1 MSEKSKIEVLLSE
14 KSKEVNEAMLTYLK
28 KQATKDYMKQI
39 LGNTTYDYDEKAF
52 EKGVLDPLWYL
63 LDLGGKRWRPTLML
77 LFIEALGKNSKDY
90 IEFATITE
98 IIHNATLVHDDIEDN
113 SLTRR
118 GSPAVHVK
126 YGMDIATNLGDFMM
140 FFPTHMLFSSKKLS
154 EAVKSKATTSYLSN
168 MVRVTIGQA
177 TDISWHAGLIKPEE
191 ITENKYLEMS
201 NNKTG
206 VLSRFAG
213 ELAGILCEADENTV
227 KSLGNFGAAL
237 GVGFQIQDDILNI
250 DASNVAESKGGVGDD
265 ISEGK
270 ITLLVIRTISQAS
283 KEDKENLLKIL
294 SKHTKDKQKINEAIA
309 IINKYDS
316 IKYCKKIA
324 EGIISKA
331 IADLDSLLKESEA
344 KQLIKDFAEFM
355 ITRNK

>member
-1 MSEKSKIEVLLSE
+1 MSEKSNIEALLIE
-14 KSKEVNEAMLTYLK
+14 KSKDVNQALLSYIK
-28 KQATKDYMKQI
+28 KQATKDYIKQI
-39 LGNTTYDYDEKAF
+39 LGNTNYDYDEKAF
-52 EKGVLDPLWYL
+52 EKGILDPLWYL

-77 LFIEALGKNSKDY
+77 LFIQALGKNPNDY
-90 IEFATITE
+90 LEFTTITE

-126 YGMDIATNLGDFMM
+126 YGIDIATNLGDFMM

-154 EAVKSKATTSYLSN
+154 EKVKSKITTSYLSN

-177 TDISWHAGLIKPEE
+177 TDISWHSGLIKPEE
-191 ITENKYLEMS
+191 ITEDKYLEMS

-213 ELAGILCEADENTV
+213 ELSGILCEADDNTV

-237 GVGFQIQDDILNI
+237 GIAFQIQDDILNI
-250 DASNVAESKGGVGDD
+250 NVGKVSESKGGVGDD

-270 ITLLVIRTISQAS
+270 ITLIIIRTITQAS
-283 KEDKENLLKIL
+283 QKDKELLLKIL
-294 SKHTKDKQKINEAIA
+294 SEHTKDKEKINEAIK

-316 IKYCKKIA
+316 IEYCQKIA
-324 EGIISKA
+324 QNIITNA
-331 IADLDSLLKESEA
+331 IKDLDSLLKDSEA
-344 KQLIKDFAEFM
+344 RQLIKEFAEFM
-355 ITRNK
+355 VTRNK

>member
-1 MSEKSKIEVLLSE
+1 MFESSKIDVLLSE
-14 KSKEVNEAMLTYLK
+14 KSKEINDATLTYLK
-28 KQATKDYMKQI
+28 KQATKEYLSKI
-39 LGNTTYDYDEKAF
+39 LGKTKYDYDEKAF

-63 LDLGGKRWRPTLML
+63 LDLGGKRWRPILML
-77 LFIEALGKNSKDY
+77 LFIEALGKNPNDY
-90 IEFATITE
+90 IEFSTIVE

-118 GSPAVHVK
+118 GSPAVHIK
-126 YGMDIATNLGDFMM
+126 YGLDIATNLGDFMM

-154 EAVKSKATTSYLSN
+154 ENIKSKATTSYLSN

-177 TDISWHAGLIKPEE
+177 TDISWHAGLIPPED
-191 ITENKYLEMS
+191 ITEEKYLEMS

-213 ELAGILCEADENTV
+213 ELSGILCEADDKTI
-227 KSLGNFGAAL
+227 KAFGDFGASLGVA
-237 GVGFQIQDDILNI
+237 FQIQDDILNI
-250 DASNVAESKGGVGDD
+250 DVSKVSESKGGVGDD

-270 ITLLVIRTISQAS
+270 ITLIIIRTLHQAS
-283 KEDKENLLKIL
+283 KSDKEHLLKIL
-294 SKHTKDKQKINEAIA
+294 SEHTKDKEKIKDAIT

-316 IKYCKKIA
+316 INYCKKIA
-324 EGIISKA
+324 NQII
-331 IADLDSLLKESEA
+331 LDALKNIDPLLKESEA
-344 KQLIKDFAEFM
+344 KNLIKEFANFM